1 MFNFLHIPFTLI
13 FFMSILLE
21 IFLYSNHIMSFSSYL
36 LHNPCPQIPLVP
48 CVVIAVPI
56 IKAISVYLY
65 VFPEHPFSLIQHL
78 HAPSPSFLPL
88 LFLLNILKIWSHFH
102 IIMYFSWFLVLPNLN
117 QTPLANFKESLNFLL
132 VLIPALTMCWNLTPL
147 YGSHGGYTTKEERHH
162 RNPSGKVQIS

>member
-1 MFNFLHIPFTLI
+1 
-13 FFMSILLE
+13 MSIWLE

-36 LHNPCPQIPLVP
+36 LHNPYPQIPLVP
-48 CVVIAVPI
+48 CVAIAVPI
-56 IKAISVYLY
+56 IKAISVYLC

-88 LFLLNILKIWSHFH
+88 LFLLNILKNMIPLSHYHVF
-102 IIMYFSWFLVLPNLN
+102 FLVLVLPNLN

-132 VLIPALTMCWNLTPL
+132 LPALTMCWNLTPL